1 MRLSFK
7 LAAVLLCSGA
17 VAAVLLPDWR
27 LLRRAQTYPE
37 RPITDA
43 DWYQPRQPVP
53 GVTPTPS
60 SLPATDPGA
69 IPPTAL
75 AAVSDVAEAQ
85 NSAALLVLHRGN
97 LVLERYWQGHGP
109 ADPVNSMS
117 MVKTLVGLLV
127 GIAIDEGHIGSL
139 QDPIGQYV
147 AEWADDPR
155 GEITLADLI
164 YMQSGLRNDN
174 RTDTVASDLVQLYLG
189 SDVVSTALAIPAE
202 RPPGEVYEYNNV
214 NSQLLALVL
223 ERATGEPFAAYF
235 SSRLWQPLGGA
246 DSFAW
251 LDRPQG
257 TTKAFCCF
265 FATARDWARVGQ
277 LVMDRGQINGQT
289 VLPAAWLETMA
300 QPSPLE
306 ATFGAHLWIKA
317 RTPDY
322 TAVKTAATEPFL
334 AEDTVYLDG
343 RHQQR
348 VYVIPSAELVVV
360 RLGEEP
366 DTWDDA
372 VIPNLLVESLGQP

>member
-1 MRLSFK
+1 MKPLLK
-7 LAAVLLCSGA
+7 LAVLLLASGSI
-17 VAAVLLPDWR
+17 AAALLPDWR
-27 LLRRAQTYPE
+27 MLRRAQTYPAQ
-37 RPITDA
+37 PITDA
-43 DWYQPRQPVP
+43 AWYQPRQGVP
-53 GVTPTPS
+53 GVAPTPPP
-60 SLPATDPGA
+60 LPAADASA
-69 IPPTAL
+69 IPATTL
-75 AAVSDVAEAQ
+75 AALSDLVEAQ
-85 NSAALLVLHRGN
+85 NSVALLVLHRGN

-127 GIAIDEGHIGSL
+127 GMAIAEGHIGSL
-139 QDPIGQYV
+139 QDPVGQYV
-147 AEWADDPR
+147 VEWADDPR
-155 GEITLADLI
+155 GQITLADLI
-164 YMQSGLRNDN
+164 YMQSGLRNDD

-189 SDVVSTALAIPAE
+189 SDVVGTALAIPAQ

-223 ERATGEPFAAYF
+223 ERATGEPFATYL

-257 TTKAFCCF
+257 RAKTFCCF

-277 LVMDRGQINGQT
+277 LVLEQGQVDGRSVVPT
-289 VLPAAWLETMA
+289 AWLTTMA

-317 RTPDY
+317 RTPEF
-322 TAVKTAATEPFL
+322 TAVNTAATEPFL
-334 AEDTVYLDG
+334 APDTVYLDG

-366 DTWDDA
+366 TAWDDA
-372 VIPNLLVESLGQP
+372 VIPNLLVDSLNQP